1 MVFYCTDTSYLLKE
15 QEWDGMKIVSIKDI
29 IRKDVPIYYR
39 LLYTGVAVIELAKG
53 AADYRID
60 FTIEIKPTGLKDISV
75 TFLDN
80 LEYPLLPVIKE
91 LKVIIDKMH
100 EDELLPD

>member
-1 MVFYCTDTSYLLKE
+1 
-15 QEWDGMKIVSIKDI
+15 MKVVAVKDI

-60 FTIEIKPTGLKDISV
+60 FTIEIKPTGLKEISV
-75 TFLDN
+75 TFLDA

-91 LKVIIDKMH
+91 LKVIIDNMH
-100 EDELLPD
+100 TNELLPD

>member
-1 MVFYCTDTSYLLKE
+1 
-15 QEWDGMKIVSIKDI
+15 MKVVAIKDI

-39 LLYTGVAVIELAKG
+39 LLYTGVAVIELSKG
-53 AADYRID
+53 AANYRID

-91 LKVIIDKMH
+91 LRVMIDRMH

>member
-1 MVFYCTDTSYLLKE
+1 
-15 QEWDGMKIVSIKDI
+15 MKVVTIKDI

-60 FTIEIKPTGLKDISV
+60 FTIEIKPTGFKEISV

-80 LEYPLLPVIKE
+80 IEYPLLPIIKE
-91 LKVIIDKMH
+91 LKTVIDKMH
-100 EDELLPD
+100 SDEFLPD

>member
-1 MVFYCTDTSYLLKE
+1 
-15 QEWDGMKIVSIKDI
+15 MKVVSIKDVV
-29 IRKDVPIYYR
+29 RKDVPIYYR

-53 AADYRID
+53 AGNYRID
-60 FTIEIKPTGLKDISV
+60 FTIEIKPTGQKDISV

-91 LKVIIDKMH
+91 LKLLISKMH

>member
-1 MVFYCTDTSYLLKE
+1 M
-15 QEWDGMKIVSIKDI
+15 MKVISVKDI

-53 AADYRID
+53 SANYRID
-60 FTIEIKPTGLKDISV
+60 FTIEIKPTGLKEISV

>member
-1 MVFYCTDTSYLLKE
+1 
-15 QEWDGMKIVSIKDI
+15 MKVVAVKDI

-39 LLYTGVAVIELAKG
+39 LLYTGVAVIELARG
-53 AADYRID
+53 AANYRID
-60 FTIEIKPTGLKDISV
+60 FTIEIKPTGQKDISV
-75 TFLDN
+75 TFLDA

-91 LKVIIDKMH
+91 LKVIINKMH

>member
-1 MVFYCTDTSYLLKE
+1 
-15 QEWDGMKIVSIKDI
+15 MKVVSVKDI

-39 LLYTGVAVIELAKG
+39 LLYTGVAVVELAKG
-53 AADYRID
+53 AANYRID
-60 FTIEIKPTGLKDISV
+60 FTIEIKPTGLKEISV

-80 LEYPLLPVIKE
+80 IEYPLIPVIKE

>member
-1 MVFYCTDTSYLLKE
+1 
-15 QEWDGMKIVSIKDI
+15 MKVVAVKDI

-39 LLYTGVAVIELAKG
+39 LLYTGVAVIELTKG
-53 AADYRID
+53 AANYRID
-60 FTIEIKPTGLKDISV
+60 FTIEIKPTGQKDISV
-75 TFLDN
+75 TFLDA

-91 LKVIIDKMH
+91 LKVIINKMH